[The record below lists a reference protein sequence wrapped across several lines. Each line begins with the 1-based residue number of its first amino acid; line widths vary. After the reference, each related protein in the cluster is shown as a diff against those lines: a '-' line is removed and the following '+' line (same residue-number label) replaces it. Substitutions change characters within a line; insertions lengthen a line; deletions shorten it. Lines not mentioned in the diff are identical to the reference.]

1 MKSLILDTSNRY
13 LVFAIYVDGNRLA
26 CIQEEGSKRQSENA
40 IPYIEK
46 LLDAHEMAL
55 FDFDE
60 IIVTRGPGSYTGER
74 VGLTIAKTLKTVH
87 PQVAVKM
94 ISSLQAYAGTIG
106 QKIAVLDARSQ
117 KVFVAAYDNGRL
129 LGEETMIEI
138 AMFEEWKQAYAN
150 FTVVGQTEMVG
161 YPCPEVDLASHLY
174 ALGCLTEP
182 VKSVHEL
189 LPTYIKEVEAKKI
202 CL

>member
-1 MKSLILDTSNRY
+1 MKSLVLDTSNRY
-13 LVFAIYVDGNRLA
+13 LVVAIYVDGQQLA

-46 LLDAHEMAL
+46 LMNAHDMEL

-87 PQVAVKM
+87 PVDVKM
-94 ISSLQAYAGTIG
+94 ISSLQAYAGTMG
-106 QKIAVLDARSQ
+106 KKIAVLDARSH
-117 KVFVAAYDNGRL
+117 KIFVAAYVQGQL
-129 LGEETMIEI
+129 LDEEKMIEI
-138 AMFEEWKQAYAN
+138 DDFENWKQSYPG
-150 FTVVGQTEMVG
+150 FEVVGQTEVIS
-161 YPCPEVDLASHLY
+161 YPDQPVDLAENLY
-174 ALGCLTEP
+174 ALGCQTQP
-182 VKSVHEL
+182 VNSVHEL